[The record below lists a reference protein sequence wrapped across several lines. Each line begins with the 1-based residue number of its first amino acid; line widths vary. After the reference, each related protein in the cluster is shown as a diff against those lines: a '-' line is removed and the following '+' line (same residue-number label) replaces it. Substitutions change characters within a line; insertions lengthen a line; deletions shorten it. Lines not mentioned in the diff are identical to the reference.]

1 MKTVKKINLDLA
13 NHGIIPAVDAVQGDE
28 MTRQIQM
35 LLHSDGQAFNL
46 TGNEMI
52 SVAFEKPDG
61 KRGWYD
67 TLPNG
72 EPAVERD
79 QYKDNVIL
87 VSLAPAMLEIPGVV
101 KTALIFKNRD
111 NHQIASFP
119 FVVNVEKNLI
129 EHSEISNEYYK
140 LRTFDEFYEKLLS
153 SFVFT
158 TVTQELTSE
167 QKEQARQ
174 NIGAAAFDMSTPYI
188 ISVYTGGNEPVIIGE
203 LNWNELVEAVISGRP
218 VYCMTYDIIDETGNP
233 IIGESYIET
242 FLLSELYTEEGI
254 AYFGERIGSAERRIK
269 IEIDGSITKYFSS
282 GIDKTL
288 TKSWYAAD
296 AKETGDRIS
305 AASNENK
312 RYVDENCVFYT
323 EQNLSTAQME
333 QARKNIDAMQN
344 GEADSDLSMN
354 NYGIGEIRSLGFRS
368 QNDGDDAV
376 SIEQLNSITDEN
388 NNTQGVL
395 FFSYPDGDGNVILR
409 GVADGIESNDAATVG
424 QLNAAVG
431 DIETALD
438 SIITIQNELIGGG
451 AV

>member
-35 LLHSDGQAFNL
+35 LLHSDGKAFNL

-79 QYKDNVIL
+79 PHKDNVIL

-140 LRTFDEFYEKLLS
+140 LRNFDEFYEKLLS

-158 TVTQELTSE
+158 TVAQELTSE
-167 QKEQARQ
+167 QK
-174 NIGAAAFDMSTPYI
+174 
-188 ISVYTGGNEPVIIGE
+188 
-203 LNWNELVEAVISGRP
+203 
-218 VYCMTYDIIDETGNP
+218 
-233 IIGESYIET
+233 
-242 FLLSELYTEEGI
+242 
-254 AYFGERIGSAERRIK
+254 
-269 IEIDGSITKYFSS
+269 
-282 GIDKTL
+282 
-288 TKSWYAAD
+288 
-296 AKETGDRIS
+296 
-305 AASNENK
+305 
-312 RYVDENCVFYT
+312 
-323 EQNLSTAQME
+323 E

-344 GEADSDLSMN
+344 GEADRYLSMN
-354 NYGIGEIRSLGFRS
+354 NYPIAKIRSLGFHPH
-368 QNDGDDAV
+368 NDGDDEV

-395 FFSYPDGDGNVILR
+395 SFSYPDGDGNVILR
-409 GVADGIESNDAATVG
+409 GVADGRESNDAATVGQVKAVDLTTEKTLTHDQKSQARSNIGAMEDTAELIIRESSSDEGKELATVSVSATGVRNEDGTDVLSGIVWFHEHHYDGSCILRNISDGKMDFDAATVG

-438 SIITIQNELIGGG
+438 SIIAIQDSLIGGD